1 MAEDVNGEYT
11 RTKHQPA
18 YKSGE
23 LVKRQIMLG
32 HR

>member
-1 MAEDVNGEYT
+1 MAEDGTANT

-23 LVKRQIMLG
+23 LVKRKIMLG